1 MVVNDG
7 GIRLTL
13 KPVPKNAGTAPE
25 IHIEHQKRSPRAM
38 LHLNT
43 QTLADPE
50 ALDAAGITA
59 PRFDRAAVAERTAA
73 SPTWLHFGAGNLFRC
88 FHAVLAQNLLNAGRS
103 DTGIIVVDTW
113 DDEVISTIFH
123 DRDNLSLTV
132 VMKANGDIEKELIAS
147 VTESHY
153 LAAENPVAGAR
164 VREVFANA
172 SLQMVT
178 VTITEKGY
186 NLKNPDGELS
196 ALVVGDIAAGP
207 EHPRHAMSHLAALL
221 LERYRNGAHPIAL
234 VSTDNFSHNGDKL
247 AAAILLIAARWR
259 ILGFVDDG
267 FIAYLRDRSQV
278 SFPWSMIDRITPSPS
293 VAVAAELEAAG
304 FGDTTILS
312 TVKHSI
318 TAPFVNTEEVHY
330 LVVEDDF
337 PNGRPPLEDAGVY
350 FTDRD
355 TVNRVERMKVC
366 TCLNPLH
373 TAMAVYGCLLGYTS
387 IAAETADPEIS
398 GLIRQIGYVEGLPV
412 VTNPGII
419 DPRTFLDQV
428 MLDRLPNARIPD
440 TPQRIAADTSQKVG
454 IRFGET
460 IKHYAA
466 NGRAEE
472 LTFIPLAI
480 AGWLRYLLGVDDRG
494 EPFDLSPDP
503 MNEHL
508 RSALDGITLG
518 DPGSVRNR
526 LRPILGNAD
535 IFGLDLYEAGLGS
548 AVEGQVAELIAGPD
562 AVRNTLRRHLAAATT
577 TTLNPKAA

>member
-1 MVVNDG
+1 
-7 GIRLTL
+7 
-13 KPVPKNAGTAPE
+13 
-25 IHIEHQKRSPRAM
+25 M
-38 LHLNT
+38 LHLDT
-43 QTLADPE
+43 HTLADPA

-59 PRFDRAAVAERTAA
+59 PRFDRIAVAERTAA
-73 SPTWLHFGAGNLFRC
+73 NPTWLHFGAGNLFRC
-88 FHAVLAQNLLNAGRS
+88 FHAGLAQNLLNTGRS

-113 DDEVISTIFH
+113 DDEVINSIFR

-132 VMKANGDIEKELIAS
+132 VMKANGDIEQELIAS

-153 LAAENPVAGAR
+153 LAAENPAAGQR
-164 VREVFANA
+164 VRAIFANA
-172 SLQMVT
+172 SLQLVT

-186 NLKNPDGELS
+186 NLKNSDGELS
-196 ALVVGDIAAGP
+196 ALVLGDIGAGP
-207 EHPRHAMSHLAALL
+207 AHARHAMSHLATLL
-221 LERYRNGAHPIAL
+221 LERYHNGAHPIAL

-247 AAAILLIAARWR
+247 AGAILLIAERWHD
-259 ILGFVDDG
+259 LGFVDDG
-267 FIAYLRDRSQV
+267 FIAYLRDRGRV

-304 FGDTTILS
+304 FGDTAILS
-312 TVKHSI
+312 TPKHST

-355 TVNRVERMKVC
+355 TVDKVERMKVC

-387 IAAETADPEIS
+387 IAAETADPEVA

-412 VTNPGII
+412 VTDPGII
-419 DPRTFLDQV
+419 EPRTFLDQV
-428 MLDRLPNARIPD
+428 LLERLPNVRIPD

-460 IKHYAA
+460 IKHYARA
-466 NGRAEE
+466 GRAGE
-472 LTFIPLAI
+472 LTFIPLAL
-480 AGWLRYLLGVDDRG
+480 AGWLRYLLGIDDRG

-503 MNEHL
+503 MSEHL
-508 RSALDGITLG
+508 RAALAGITVG
-518 DPGSVRNR
+518 DPDSVGDK

-535 IFGLDLYEAGLGS
+535 IFGLDLYEAGLGGI
-548 AVEGQVAELIAGPD
+548 VEGQFAELLAGPG
-562 AVRNTLRRHLAAATT
+562 AVRTTLRRHLAAS
-577 TTLNPKAA
+577 TTLNPKDA